1 MKQLFPIISRSK
13 LWISIGLVILIGW
26 ISLFIANMRLS
37 IQFTGG
43 IEMVVDAPEI
53 SGEVVDTVTTD
64 LTAQGYTDFVATAW
78 KKDAYSSLLIQ
89 TRLNDSAQID
99 GVTDI
104 LESTLISEWV
114 IQSTDDVLEL
124 AIIGPSIGDY
134 IKSSAQTAL
143 IVGIIFMA
151 WYILVVFAS
160 MRRIISPAALWV
172 ITVITMIFDIA
183 LPAGAY
189 GILMMIN
196 PAAQIDTVFIIS
208 LLTVMGYSVN
218 DTIVIFDR
226 IRENVLASTKQLEE
240 ETITLENLYETSL
253 RQTMRRSIGTSIST
267 LVVVVAMYLFGT
279 GTLKTFAFTLGL
291 WVVAGTYSSI
301 FLAAPMAYLI
311 SGKTIAPE
319 AIKPEIT
326 MPE

>member
-1 MKQLFPIISRSK
+1 
-13 LWISIGLVILIGW
+13 
-26 ISLFIANMRLS
+26 MRLS

-43 IEMVVDAPEI
+43 IEMVVDANQI
-53 SGEVVDTVTTD
+53 SDQVVDQITTD
-64 LTAQGYTDFVATAW
+64 LTAAWYTDFVATAW

-99 GVTDI
+99 GVTDL
-104 LESTLISEWV
+104 LESTLISQWV
-114 IQSTDDVLEL
+114 IQSWDDILEL

-151 WYILVVFAS
+151 WYILIVFAS
-160 MRRIISPAALWV
+160 MRRVISPAALWV
-172 ITVITMIFDIA
+172 ITVITMLFDIA

-208 LLTVMGYSVN
+208 LLTVMWYSVN

-226 IRENVLASTKQLEE
+226 IRENVLASTKELEDW
-240 ETITLENLYETSL
+240 TITLANLYETSL
-253 RQTMRRSIGTSIST
+253 WQTMRRSIWTSIST

-291 WVVAGTYSSI
+291 GVVAGTYSSI

-319 AIKPEIT
+319 VVKPEIQ
-326 MPE
+326 MPS